1 VLLLIFG
8 ISLILMNV
16 KLTFMKINIFNLVD
30 FPGDE
35 LETARTSGG
44 DRSYPPQEDMPNK
57 YFYC

>member
-1 VLLLIFG
+1 
-8 ISLILMNV
+8 
-16 KLTFMKINIFNLVD
+16 MKINIFNLVD